1 MSNVNTLVLAL
12 VLAGAAT
19 TGCSDDPAS
28 PRRAPHDP
36 ATASRVAVDRFA
48 PEFATL
54 FVRTATSGFPA
65 PNAPIDFDQYPFIT
79 HGAGPDG
86 QSVSYYN
93 FDVLPDTPAPI
104 YVLYREGD
112 DTPVQG
118 QLNIVDLVPGDAGY
132 NDFWRVIRVTVP
144 RDYVANTVAS
154 LEEIE
159 DAGYPMAA
167 TEMIVNCPVVPD
179 GSTASRRLNG
189 PAGLIQGWYRE
200 QVVFYFSFDEKALE
214 TTPQGRV
221 PVSPIYVTFTINP
234 GEPGGGPPSGFLTE
248 PGSDRTHNV
257 VAALPPAADYSPLW
271 NVVAYDNADFGFV
284 IDLSSAQAATVLV
297 PSLGLVNCPI
307 VRIQ

>member
-1 MSNVNTLVLAL
+1 MSNVNTLVLSL
-12 VLAGAAT
+12 LLAGIA
-19 TGCSDDPAS
+19 TGCSDDPAA
-28 PRRAPHDP
+28 PRGIPNDP
-36 ATASRVAVDRFA
+36 ATAPRVAVDRFA

-54 FVRTATSGFPA
+54 FDRTATEGLPA

-79 HGAGPDG
+79 HGVGPDG
-86 QSVSYYN
+86 QAVSYYN

-104 YVLYREGD
+104 YVLFREGE

-118 QLNIVDLVPGDAGY
+118 QLNVIDVLPGDAGY

-154 LEEIE
+154 YQEIE
-159 DAGYPMAA
+159 EAGYPMEA
-167 TEMIVNCPVVPD
+167 TDMIVNCPVVPA
-179 GSTASRRLNG
+179 GSTASRRVDG

-200 QVVFYFSFDEKALE
+200 QVVFYFSFDERALE

-221 PVSPIYVTFTINP
+221 PVAPIYVTFTINP

-248 PGSDRTHNV
+248 VGGEQTHNV
-257 VAALPPAADYSPLW
+257 VAALPSAADYSPLW